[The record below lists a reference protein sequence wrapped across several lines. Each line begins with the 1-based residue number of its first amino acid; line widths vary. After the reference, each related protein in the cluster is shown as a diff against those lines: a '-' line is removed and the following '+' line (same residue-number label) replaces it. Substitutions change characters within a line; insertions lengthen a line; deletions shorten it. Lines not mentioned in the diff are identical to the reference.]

1 VTRNFKLVVVVVMLL
16 VVPLRAMA
24 AVTVGT
30 CAFGKQPVSHSHA
43 HDAGDSS
50 HHHEQTPKPQGHGS
64 HDCNACAEHCASAS
78 FAVAATAVELPTM
91 VGSDRILLGEP
102 FAAGFIPEHLDPPPL
117 AV

>member
-1 VTRNFKLVVVVVMLL
+1 MVVVMLL
-16 VVPLRAMA
+16 LVPLRAMA

-30 CAFGKQPVSHSHA
+30 CAFGKQPATHTHA
-43 HDAGDSS
+43 HDAAGSAHD
-50 HHHEQTPKPQGHGS
+50 HEHTPKPHGHGS

-78 FAVAATAVELPTM
+78 IAVAAIPFEIPT
-91 VGSDRILLGEP
+91 VVDRSRILSGEP